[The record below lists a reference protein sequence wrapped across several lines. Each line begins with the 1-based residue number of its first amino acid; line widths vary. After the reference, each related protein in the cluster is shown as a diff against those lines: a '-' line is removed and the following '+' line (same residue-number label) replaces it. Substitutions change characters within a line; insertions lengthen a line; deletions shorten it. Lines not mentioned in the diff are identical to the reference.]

1 MKKAVLAV
9 VFCALATLVWGAAP
23 TVSEVTVSQ
32 ARNRDVTVSYLLSGG
47 AAFVTAEILHGA
59 EPVAVAV
66 TNISGDV
73 NGFVQP
79 GRRSFVWRA
88 RKDWPDRKEAI
99 SARVTAWPRGQM
111 PDYLVVDLKNANV
124 RSWYATSNDVP
135 GGVTSLVYKTDK
147 LVMRRIPARNVI
159 WRMGQPAGFEKCGG
173 ITTHEYVSESAL
185 RNNETGHKVL
195 LSEDFY
201 MGIYEFTQRQ
211 YYNLTGLTP
220 SSQKSGNSANH
231 YEGSKAWPVDSVSSD
246 TLRGQTTGS
255 FPGWPQNGHDV
266 AAGSFLR
273 TLRDFTGIES
283 FDLPTEA
290 QWEFACRAGTTTSL
304 NSGKNVSNPTSGKPD
319 AALAEVG
326 WSQYNSSYDERAGN
340 HPNEVGL
347 LKPNNWGL
355 YDMHGNVEERC
366 LDWLTLGDDYRA
378 TFASG
383 WERGVVTVDPKGP
396 DTGSYRILRGG
407 DYFYSSCWMRS
418 ACRAARL
425 IAPDSG
431 TYHNGFRLVCSVTV
445 E

>member
-23 TVSEVTVSQ
+23 TVSEVAVSQ
-32 ARNRDVTVSYLLSGG
+32 AKNRDVTVSYLLSGG

-159 WRMGQPAGFEKCGG
+159 WRMGQPAGFEKCQGE
-173 ITTHEYVSESAL
+173 TSADKPSFEAHL

-195 LSEDFY
+195 LTEDFY

-220 SSQKSGNSANH
+220 SAKSSGNSKDH
-231 YEGSKAWPVDSVSSD
+231 YEGSKAWPVENVSSD
-246 TLRGQTTGS
+246 TLRGATTGS
-255 FPGWPQNGHDV
+255 FPGWPQSGHAV
-266 AAGSFLR
+266 AEGSFLR
-273 TLRDFTGIES
+273 TIRDFTGIES

-304 NSGKNVSNPTSGKPD
+304 NSGKNVSNPPSGQGD
-319 AALAEVG
+319 SALAEVG
-326 WSQYNSSYDERAGN
+326 WSKYNSGIERS
-340 HPNEVGL
+340 NEVGL

-378 TFASG
+378 TFAPG
-383 WERGVVTVDPKGP
+383 WERGAVTVDPIGP
-396 DTGSYRILRGG
+396 DTGTCRIVRGG
-407 DYFYSSCWMRS
+407 DWFYSSSWMRS
-418 ACRAARL
+418 ACRASRR
-425 IAPDSG
+425 IAPETAS
-431 TYHNGFRLVCSVTV
+431 YHGGFRLVCSATV

>member
-1 MKKAVLAV
+1 MKTTVLFSTLLAAVAV
-9 VFCALATLVWGAAP
+9 FAAAP
-23 TVSEVTVSQ
+23 TVSEVEVSQ
-32 ARNRDVTVSYLLSGG
+32 AKNRDVTVSYLLSGG

-66 TNISGDV
+66 TNISADV

-79 GRRSFVWRA
+79 GRRSFVWKA
-88 RKDWPDRKEAI
+88 RKDWPDKKEAI
-99 SARVTAWPRGQM
+99 SARVTAFPRGHM
-111 PDYLVVDLKNANV
+111 PDYMVVDLMNPNV

-135 GGVTSLVYKTDK
+135 GGVTSMVYKTDK

-159 WRMGQPAGFEKCGG
+159 WRMGQPAGSELCQG
-173 ITTHEYVSESAL
+173 IANNESASGSAL

-195 LSEDFY
+195 LTEDFY

-220 SSQKSGNSANH
+220 SAKKNGSSGNH

-246 TLRGQTTGS
+246 TLRGPTTAS
-255 FPGWPQNGHDV
+255 FPGWPQNGHAV
-266 AAGSFLR
+266 AEGSFLR
-273 TLRDFTGIES
+273 ILRNFTGIES

-290 QWEFACRAGTTTSL
+290 QWEFACRAGTATSL
-304 NSGKNVSNPTSGKPD
+304 NSGKNVSDPTSGHGD
-319 AALAEVG
+319 ASLAEVG

-347 LKPNNWGL
+347 LKPNAFGL

-366 LDWLTLGDDYRA
+366 LDWLTLGDNYRA
-378 TFASG
+378 TFAPG
-383 WERGVVTVDPKGP
+383 WERGAVTVDPKGP
-396 DTGSYRILRGG
+396 ETGSCRILRGG

-418 ACRAARL
+418 ACRAARA
-425 IAPDSG
+425 ITPDSG
-431 TYHNGFRLVCSVTV
+431 TYHNGFRLVCAATV

>member
-1 MKKAVLAV
+1 MKKWLIAF
-9 VFCALATLVWGAAP
+9 VFCATSAWAAAP

-32 ARNRDVTVSYLLSGG
+32 AKNRDVTVSYLLSGG

-99 SARVTAWPRGQM
+99 SVRVTAWPRGQM
-111 PDYLVVDLKNANV
+111 PDYLVVDLKNTNV

-159 WRMGQPAGFEKCGG
+159 WRMGQPAGFEKCNG
-173 ITTHEYVSESAL
+173 INDHEYAAESAL

-211 YYNLTGLTP
+211 YYNLTGLSP
-220 SSQKSGNSANH
+220 SAKTSGTAGNN
-231 YEGSKAWPVDSVSSD
+231 YDGSKAWPVDSVSSD
-246 TLRGQTTGS
+246 TLRVQTTGS
-255 FPGWPQNGHDV
+255 FPGWPQSGHAV

-273 TLRDFTGIES
+273 TIRDFTGIES

-304 NSGKNVSNPTSGKPD
+304 NSGKNVADPTSGRSD
-319 AALAEVG
+319 AALAEGG

-347 LKPNNWGL
+347 LKPNAFGL

-366 LDWLTLGDDYRA
+366 LDWLTFGDDYRA
-378 TFASG
+378 TFAPG
-383 WERGVVTVDPKGP
+383 WERGAVTVDPKGP
-396 DTGSYRILRGG
+396 TTGTYRVMRGG

-418 ACRAARL
+418 ACRAGRQ
-425 IAPDSG
+425 ITPDSG
-431 TYHNGFRLVCSVTV
+431 TYHNGFRLVCAVSA